1 MTRAPLWVLTGPTAS
16 GKSGLAVELA
26 ERCDLE
32 ILSMDSMAVYRR
44 MDIGTAK
51 PSTDEQQRVPHHLID
66 LVEPDQPFDTG
77 RYCEVAERAVEDV
90 LSRGKR
96 PLFAGGTPLY
106 LMAFFKG
113 MIPSAEARPELRATL
128 EERDRR
134 EPGALHRELEQRD
147 PEAAGRIHHRDRKR
161 LVRALE
167 VIEVTG
173 RPISEQQTSFAAPEW
188 KRPCRIIALGRP
200 RDELHQ
206 RVKVRTRAMLA
217 DGLLEETRSIQES
230 CGFSRQS
237 AAAIGYAQ
245 CLDHLRGRF
254 KDEEELRN
262 MIRRATH
269 RLIRRQTTWL
279 RHIGEVRWIS
289 PEEGL
294 PGLAAAFEG

>member
-1 MTRAPLWVLTGPTAS
+1 
-16 GKSGLAVELA
+16 
-26 ERCDLE
+26 
-32 ILSMDSMAVYRR
+32 MDSMAVYRR

-51 PSTDEQQRVPHHLID
+51 PSIEEQTRVPHHLVD
-66 LVEPDQPFDTG
+66 LVDPNQSFDTG
-77 RYCEVAERAVEDV
+77 RYCEIAADAVDDV
-90 LSRGKR
+90 LRRGKR
-96 PLFAGGTPLY
+96 PLFVGGTPLY

-128 EERDRR
+128 EERER
-134 EPGALHRELEQRD
+134 EHPGCLHRELEQKD

-173 RPISEQQTSFAAPEW
+173 KPISEQQTSFAAPEW
-188 KRPCRIIALGRP
+188 KRPCRIVALSRP
-200 RDELHQ
+200 REELHQ
-206 RVKVRTRAMLA
+206 RVKIRTRAMLGE
-217 DGLLEETRSIQES
+217 GLLEETRSIHDS

-245 CLDHLRGRF
+245 CLDRLKGRF

-262 MIRRATH
+262 RIRRATH

-279 RHIGEVRWIS
+279 RHIAEVKWIS
-289 PEEGL
+289 PEDGL
-294 PGLAAAFEG
+294 PGLLTAFEG